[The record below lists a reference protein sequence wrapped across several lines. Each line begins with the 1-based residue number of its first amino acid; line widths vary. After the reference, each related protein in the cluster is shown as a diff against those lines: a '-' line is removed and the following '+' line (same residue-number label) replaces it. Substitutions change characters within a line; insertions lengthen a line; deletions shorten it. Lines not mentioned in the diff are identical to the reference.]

1 MGQKEKLIEQLKK
14 VSKKKVILK
23 EADDSELQILL
34 INGMIENLN
43 KLKTNLRDKNLIFRI
58 QNGAKSLQVF
68 D

>member
-1 MGQKEKLIEQLKK
+1 MNQKEKLIEQLEKLTE
-14 VSKKKVILK
+14 KKVILK

-43 KLKTNLRDKNLIFRI
+43 KLKTNLRNKDLIFRI
-58 QNGAKSLQVF
+58 QNGAKSLKVF